1 MSREQPSTKL
11 GQYADRNT
19 EFLSRVLAYGDEEAR
34 GYALALLAN
43 AESVEAIDEVQREL
57 DEIRREIRR

>member
-1 MSREQPSTKL
+1 MSSEAPTELKEYTR
-11 GQYADRNT
+11 RNT

-43 AESVEAIDEVQREL
+43 GDSVEAIDEVQAEL
-57 DEIRREIRR
+57 DEIRREVRR

>member
-1 MSREQPSTKL
+1 MSSETPSELKEYTR
-11 GQYADRNT
+11 RNT

-43 AESVEAIDEVQREL
+43 GDSVEAIDEVQAEL
-57 DEIRREIRR
+57 DEIRREVRR